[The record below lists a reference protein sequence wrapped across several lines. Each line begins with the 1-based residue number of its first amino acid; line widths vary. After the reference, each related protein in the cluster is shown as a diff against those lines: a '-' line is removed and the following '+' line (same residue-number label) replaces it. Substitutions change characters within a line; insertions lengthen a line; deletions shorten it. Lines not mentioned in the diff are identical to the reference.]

1 MSLAWTADELW
12 SEQNQNQVKFD
23 FQVKF
28 DLEDQGRSSPETIG
42 T

>member
-1 MSLAWTADELW
+1 MSNGVNKPKNE
-12 SEQNQNQVKFD
+12 VKFD

-28 DLEDQGRSSPETIG
+28 DLEDQGRSSPKTIG